1 MSDMDCLWCGTEFEP
16 QGTGRS
22 VKKFCSKSCRRDF
35 HTACRIW
42 GEEQYGAGEVT
53 IFQLRICLGRRARR
67 AQHDPASEQ
76 GKALETGVRA
86 GGLLGG
92 AAPMA
97 GSAQ

>member
-1 MSDMDCLWCGTEFEP
+1 MTDMDCLWCGTEFEP

-53 IFQLRICLGRRARR
+53 IFQLRICLNRRARR
-67 AQHDPASEQ
+67 TQRDLASEQ
-76 GKALETGVRA
+76 GKAPETGA
-86 GGLLGG
+86 CADGPLSG
-92 AAPMA
+92 AAP
-97 GSAQ
+97 

>member
-1 MSDMDCLWCGTEFEP
+1 MSQLCTWCETEFEP

-22 VKKFCSKSCRRDF
+22 AKKFCSQSCRRDF

-42 GEEQYGAGEVT
+42 GEEQYGCGELS
-53 IFQLRICLGRRARR
+53 IFQLRTCLGRRARR
-67 AQHDPASEQ
+67 TQRDPASEQ

-86 GGLLGG
+86 DGTLRA

-97 GSAQ
+97 DVR